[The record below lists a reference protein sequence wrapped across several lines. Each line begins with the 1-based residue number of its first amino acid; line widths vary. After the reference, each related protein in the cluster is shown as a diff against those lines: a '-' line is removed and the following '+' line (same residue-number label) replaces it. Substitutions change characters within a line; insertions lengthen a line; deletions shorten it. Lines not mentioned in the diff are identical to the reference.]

1 MESPRHKRPSTEL
14 VPVGA
19 SALKGNAAWYIGLAF
34 AAAMTLW
41 SSVLGA
47 VFFAGILRI
56 QVESFGSR
64 ALAIAAAI
72 SAAIMVALGVAY
84 GAPTALA
91 PLTPVVCGLCLV
103 PCMWR
108 HRADVTAVFLTI
120 AFVTVLGLAC
130 DEVLAFMQGTD
141 IATVTFQALMDS
153 IAIALGTGI
162 EAEMLASSME
172 PVAWAFWPLVYVAN
186 AALYVMLAAIGSF
199 LAVSRKDTPAPQIDR
214 FDAPMWAVG
223 VLALAV
229 LGLGVALSGIAG
241 AEYVLPLAAT
251 VLMSVRFIFAL
262 QGFGVLCALLNRSR
276 MGCATRIMAIFLG
289 IWFETMFLVMSIV
302 GLIDVWAN
310 FRKLNRGG
318 AHSEQD
324 E

>member
-1 MESPRHKRPSTEL
+1 MKLPEHKQPSTEL
-14 VPVGA
+14 VPAGA

-34 AAAMTLW
+34 AVAMTMW

-72 SAAIMVALGVAY
+72 AAAIMVALGVAY
-84 GAPTALA
+84 GVPTALV

-103 PCMWR
+103 LCMWR
-108 HRADVTAVFLTI
+108 RRAGVTAVSLI
-120 AFVTVLGLAC
+120 IVLVTGLGLAC

-141 IATVTFQALMDS
+141 IAAVTFQALMDS
-153 IAIALGTGI
+153 ISLALGGGI
-162 EAEMLASSME
+162 EAEMLASSMK
-172 PVAWAFWPLVYVAN
+172 PIAWAFWPLVYVAN
-186 AALYVMLAAIGSF
+186 AALFVMLAAIGSF
-199 LAVSRKDTPAPQIDR
+199 LAVSRKDTAGPQIDR
-214 FDAPMWAVG
+214 FDAPLWAVA
-223 VLALAV
+223 VLALSV
-229 LGLGVALSGIAG
+229 LGVGVALSGIAG

-262 QGFGVLCALLNRSR
+262 QGFGVLTALLSRAR
-276 MGCATRIMAIFLG
+276 MGCMTRTLAIFLG

-318 AHSEQD
+318 SRSEQD